1 MSTTPHLAL
10 PLIAAAQ
17 AQKHVTHNEALAS
30 LDALVQLAVK
40 ERNRTA
46 PPAAPEEGDRFLVA
60 ASATGAF
67 AGHEG
72 QIALFDLGIWRF
84 FAPRAG
90 WRAYVE
96 NEDLIVVFNGSEWKT
111 FGAVPDE
118 IHNLERLGLGTT
130 ADALNRLSAKLNAAL
145 FAALTAEE
153 GGSGDLR
160 FVLNKVREANVL
172 SQLYQRGFSGR
183 AETGLIG
190 NDDFSIRVSP
200 DGNQWR
206 DALVIDRLT
215 GIASFPWGLTNA
227 PGSNLLINAAFGV
240 NQRRFPGGVLGQ
252 GIFGFDRWKAGPGGC
267 TVTRATDGTITLS
280 GAIEQV
286 IDAAQAA
293 AEFGAANLAGATL
306 TLSVEDPSGPLP
318 VLIGSKAAT
327 IPVGSGR
334 QAASVTLDGGETGN
348 ITLRLSPAADCSFRN
363 IKLEVGAQATPWRAP
378 PLDIEEYRC
387 RRFFQRLATSGGAPG
402 ILGYV
407 AQRVSLNII
416 DAVCTLPVP
425 MRADPTLLTSGFAW
439 ANASPVGNQAG
450 FFSNSSA
457 AWSALTGTLTVT
469 SATPPS
475 ASCLVLRFRAS
486 STFSAAA
493 GGVGNLHLGSDAFIA
508 LEAEL

>member
-1 MSTTPHLAL
+1 MSSTPHLAL

-17 AQKHVTHNEALAS
+17 AQKHVTHNEAIAS

-46 PPAAPEEGDRFLVA
+46 PPAAPEEGDRFLIGA
-60 ASATGAF
+60 NATGAF

-72 QIALFDLGIWRF
+72 QVALFDLGLWRF
-84 FAPRAG
+84 FAPRSG

-96 NEDLIVVFNGSEWKT
+96 NEDLVLVFNGSEWKA
-111 FGAVPDE
+111 FGSAPDE
-118 IHNLERLGLGTT
+118 INNLERLGLGTA
-130 ADALNRLSAKLNAAL
+130 ADDLNRLSAKLNAAL

-160 FVLNKVREANVL
+160 FVLNKSTEANVL

-190 NDDFSIRVSP
+190 SDDFSIRVSD
-200 DGNQWR
+200 DGSLWR
-206 DALVIDRLT
+206 DALVIDRRT
-215 GIASFPWGLTNA
+215 GLVSFPSGLVNA
-227 PGSNLLINAAFGV
+227 PRANLLINAAFSV
-240 NQRRFPGGVLGQ
+240 NQRRFAGGPLGE
-252 GIFGFDRWKAGPGGC
+252 GVYGFDRWKGGPGGC
-267 TVTRATDGTITLS
+267 TVARTSEGTITLS

-293 AEFGAANLAGATL
+293 AEFGAGNLASATL

-327 IPVGSGR
+327 IPAGSGR
-334 QAASVTLDGGETGN
+334 QAASVTLDGGETAN
-348 ITLRLSPAADCSFRN
+348 IVLRLQPGAACSFKHV
-363 IKLEVGAQATPWRAP
+363 KLELGAQATPWRAP

-387 RRFFQRLATSGGAPG
+387 RGFFQRLATTGGAPG

-407 AQRVSLNII
+407 AQRVGVNMI
-416 DAVCTLPVP
+416 DAVCTLPAP

-439 ANASPVGNQAG
+439 INASPTGNQAG
-450 FFSNSSA
+450 FYSNSSA
-457 AWSALTGTLTVT
+457 AWAALSGALTVT
-469 SATPPS
+469 TATPAS
-475 ASCLVLRFRAS
+475 ASCVILRLRAGS
-486 STFSAAA
+486 SFSAAA